1 MENAII
7 SNIEL
12 FTGRTDE
19 INRFRDFL
27 TKIKTGS
34 EEKRGGI
41 LSSERGMGKSLTLM
55 KFQELAQIERFQTIY
70 KTITPGT
77 VESFFTDLKSQIVTL
92 VPEKKTRFGKKVDL
106 EMIPLPKGTTT
117 TSEVLSKYIDEFF
130 RGLDEIQEKLES
142 QNIWAMF
149 LVDDTEVFAIRDFE
163 HAYHILI
170 EILKELKEKKY
181 NVIIIFSI
189 TDEFVKYIP
198 SQKLESHLEMFSL
211 GKMSSKEAEIFLK
224 RVETQY
230 EITIS
235 KDVKEKL
242 IRAGRGVPFVLALAT
257 SYLYENRENASIEEN
272 VWNKCKDAILNENIV
287 DIFDL
292 HDEELKI
299 LENIASRKENLDTLS
314 ELEATS
320 DLKDDISTI
329 LNNLQEKQLLVVENT
344 FVYFSS
350 KFLFQTLKR
359 TSERLNIFGRA
370 NILLDLFK
378 ESIGAGKRPD
388 TPIKEKLDEL
398 TTIAFAQRETPILTE
413 IAESYC
419 TMGEALMEQEMFY
432 EAFMLFSNATEI
444 FEKIED
450 FERAARLCDEMA
462 KRFSKAKK
470 PYYARKFLANGSRL
484 YDKIGSE
491 WKRNALS
498 RNAAMLYE
506 EAGDVYAAEA
516 FDAFT
521 RLFYRRAYSLYKT
534 ANEGARAK
542 KVCLKARESITNELY
557 RKEFD
562 KLAKKIV
569 IEPKKEN

>member
-77 VESFFTDLKSQIVTL
+77 VESFFADLKSQIVAL
-92 VPEKKTRFGKKVDL
+92 VPEKKKRFSKKADFDML
-106 EMIPLPKGTTT
+106 PLPKGTTT
-117 TSEVLSKYIDEFF
+117 TSEVLSEYIDEFF
-130 RGLDEIQEKLES
+130 RGLDDVQEKLES
-142 QNIWAMF
+142 QKIWAMF
-149 LVDDTEVFAIRDFE
+149 LVDDTEFFAIRDFE
-163 HAYHILI
+163 NAYHILI

-181 NVIIIFSI
+181 NIIIIFSI
-189 TDEFVKYIP
+189 TDEFMKYIP
-198 SQKLESHLEMFSL
+198 SQNLESNLEMFSL

-224 RVETQY
+224 RVETKN

-242 IRAGRGVPFVLALAT
+242 IRAGRGVPFVLTLAT

-320 DLKDDISTI
+320 DLKNDISTI
-329 LNNLQEKQLLVVENT
+329 LNDLQEKQLLVVENT

-398 TTIAFAQRETPILTE
+398 TNIAFAQRETPILTE
-413 IAESYC
+413 IAESYS
-419 TMGEALMEQEMFY
+419 TMGEALMEHEMFY
-432 EAFMLFSNATEI
+432 EAFVLFSNATEI

-450 FERAARLCDEMA
+450 FERAALLCDEMA

-506 EAGDVYAAEA
+506 EAGDVYAAES

-542 KVCLKARESITNELY
+542 KVCQKARESINNELY